1 MGALSE
7 LGAIGATQTM
17 SSREIAELTG
27 KRHDHVMRD
36 IRKMLEKL
44 YPSGVSPDQGKP
56 QEEYHRG
63 DRTQYKYLRDDTI
76 DAFMSFATDGK
87 AGGLPF
93 QSKYV
98 DPQNGQTYPCFAL
111 PKRESL
117 ILVSGYDIE
126 LRAKIIDRWAELEAQ
141 SRVDPLKALND
152 PAALRGLLLGY
163 SEKVIGLE
171 QEVAALKPTAAAL
184 DRISG
189 AAGSFSVTEA
199 AKDLQ
204 IRPNELFRWLRAHGW
219 IYRRPG
225 AAADLGYESKVNAGY
240 LEHKVTSVQRP
251 DGSEKYVSQV
261 RITAKGLTKLAKDLA
276 A

>member
-27 KRHDHVMRD
+27 KRHDNVMRD
-36 IRKMLEKL
+36 IRTMLTEL
-44 YPSGVSPDQGKP
+44 HGEGGV
-56 QEEYHRG
+56 
-63 DRTQYKYLRDDTI
+63 L
-76 DAFMSFATDGK
+76 SFEDFHENKG
-87 AGGLPF
+87 
-93 QSKYV
+93 V
-98 DPQNGQTYPCFAL
+98 NGQCYPIFRL

-117 ILVSGYDIE
+117 ILVSGYSVT
-126 LRAKIIDRWAELEAQ
+126 LRAKIVDRWAELEAQ
-141 SRVDPLKALND
+141 QQIDPLKALAD
-152 PAALRGLLLGY
+152 PNALRGLLLTY

-171 QEVAALKPTAAAL
+171 QEVASLKPTAAAL
-184 DRISG
+184 DRISTG
-189 AAGSFSVTEA
+189 AGSFSVTEA

-204 IRPNELFRWLRAHGW
+204 IKPNELFRWLRAHGW

-261 RITAKGLTKLAKDLA
+261 RITPKGLTKLAKDLGV
-276 A
+276 

>member
-27 KRHDHVMRD
+27 KRHDNVMRD
-36 IRKMLEKL
+36 IRAMLAEL
-44 YPSGVSPDQGKP
+44 YGEGGVLSF
-56 QEEYHRG
+56 E
-63 DRTQYKYLRDDTI
+63 DTLTN
-76 DAFMSFATDGK
+76 D
-87 AGGLPF
+87 
-93 QSKYV
+93 
-98 DPQNGQTYPCFAL
+98 QNGQKYAIFRL

-117 ILVSGYDIE
+117 ILVSGYSVT
-126 LRAKIIDRWAELEAQ
+126 LRAKIVDRWAELEAQ
-141 SRVDPLKALND
+141 QQIDPLKALAD
-152 PAALRGLLLGY
+152 PTALRGLLLTY

-204 IRPNELFRWLRAHGW
+204 VKPNELFRWLRAHGW

>member
-7 LGAIGATQTM
+7 LAIGATQTM

-27 KRHDHVMRD
+27 KDHRNVMRD
-36 IRKMLEKL
+36 IRTMLAEL
-44 YPSGVSPDQGKP
+44 HGEGGV
-56 QEEYHRG
+56 
-63 DRTQYKYLRDDTI
+63 L
-76 DAFMSFATDGK
+76 SFEHSY
-87 AGGLPF
+87 F
-93 QSKYV
+93 NS
-98 DPQNGQTYPCFAL
+98 QNKEQPEFRL

-117 ILVSGYDIE
+117 ILVSGYSVT
-126 LRAKIIDRWAELEAQ
+126 LRAKIVDRWAELEAQ
-141 SRVDPLKALND
+141 QQIDPLKALAD
-152 PAALRGLLLGY
+152 PTALRGLLLTY

-184 DRISG
+184 DRISTG
-189 AAGSFSVTEA
+189 AGSFSVTEA

-204 IRPNELFRWLRAHGW
+204 IKPNELFRWLRAHGW

-261 RITAKGLTKLAKDLA
+261 RITPKGLTKLAKDLA

>member
-17 SSREIAELTG
+17 SSLEIAELAS
-27 KRHDHVMRD
+27 REHRNVMRD
-36 IRKMLEKL
+36 IRTMLAEL
-44 YPSGVSPDQGKP
+44 YGEGGVLSF
-56 QEEYHRG
+56 EHTHRN
-63 DRTQYKYLRDDTI
+63 
-76 DAFMSFATDGK
+76 A
-87 AGGLPF
+87 
-93 QSKYV
+93 
-98 DPQNGQTYPCFAL
+98 QNGQSYPIFRL
-111 PKRESL
+111 PKRECL
-117 ILVSGYDIE
+117 ILISGYSVT
-126 LRAKIIDRWAELEAQ
+126 LRAKIVDRWAELEAQ
-141 SRVDPLKALND
+141 QQVDPLKALAD
-152 PAALRGLLLGY
+152 PTALRGLLLTY

-184 DRISG
+184 DRISV

-225 AAADLGYESKVNAGY
+225 AAADLGYETKVNAGY

>member
-17 SSREIAELTG
+17 SSLEIAELAS
-27 KRHDHVMRD
+27 REHRNVMRD
-36 IRKMLEKL
+36 IRTMLAEL
-44 YPSGVSPDQGKP
+44 YGEGGVLSF
-56 QEEYHRG
+56 EHTHRN
-63 DRTQYKYLRDDTI
+63 
-76 DAFMSFATDGK
+76 A
-87 AGGLPF
+87 
-93 QSKYV
+93 
-98 DPQNGQTYPCFAL
+98 QNGQSYPIFRL
-111 PKRESL
+111 PKRECL
-117 ILVSGYDIE
+117 ILISGYSVT
-126 LRAKIIDRWAELEAQ
+126 LRAKIVDRWAELEAQ
-141 SRVDPLKALND
+141 QQVDPLKALAD
-152 PAALRGLLLGY
+152 PTALRGLLLTY

-204 IRPNELFRWLRAHGW
+204 VKPNELFRWLRAHGW

-225 AAADLGYESKVNAGY
+225 AAADLGYETKVNAGY

>member
-36 IRKMLEKL
+36 IRTMLAEL
-44 YPSGVSPDQGKP
+44 HGEGGVPSF
-56 QEEYHRG
+56 G
-63 DRTQYKYLRDDTI
+63 DTLAND
-76 DAFMSFATDGK
+76 
-87 AGGLPF
+87 
-93 QSKYV
+93 
-98 DPQNGQTYPCFAL
+98 QNGQKYAIFRL

-117 ILVSGYDIE
+117 ILVSGYSVAM
-126 LRAKIIDRWAELEAQ
+126 RAKIIDRWQELEAQ
-141 SRVDPLKALND
+141 QQVDPLKALSD
-152 PAALRGLLLGY
+152 PTALRGLLLTY

-204 IRPNELFRWLRAHGW
+204 VKPNELFRWLRAHGW

-225 AAADLGYESKVNAGY
+225 AAADLGYETKVNAGY